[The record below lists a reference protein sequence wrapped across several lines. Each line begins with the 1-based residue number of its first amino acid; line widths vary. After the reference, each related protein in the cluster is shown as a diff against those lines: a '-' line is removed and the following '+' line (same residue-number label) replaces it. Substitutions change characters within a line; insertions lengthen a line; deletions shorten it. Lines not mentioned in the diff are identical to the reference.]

1 MSMASITPKLSEK
14 FNIGA
19 DAKGVVILKIKKD
32 SDAAEKRL
40 RPGDVVVEV
49 NQESVKT
56 PGDKGR
62 RMVLLLVDQDGDM
75 RFIPVRIG
83 DG

>member
-1 MSMASITPKLSEK
+1 ME
-14 FNIGA
+14 
-19 DAKGVVILKIKKD
+19 AKG
-32 SDAAEKRL
+32 
-40 RPGDVVVEV
+40 
-49 NQESVKT
+49 
-56 PGDKGR
+56 KGR

>member
-1 MSMASITPKLSEK
+1 
-14 FNIGA
+14 
-19 DAKGVVILKIKKD
+19 LKIKKD

-56 PGDKGR
+56 PGDVAKLVMEAKGKGR